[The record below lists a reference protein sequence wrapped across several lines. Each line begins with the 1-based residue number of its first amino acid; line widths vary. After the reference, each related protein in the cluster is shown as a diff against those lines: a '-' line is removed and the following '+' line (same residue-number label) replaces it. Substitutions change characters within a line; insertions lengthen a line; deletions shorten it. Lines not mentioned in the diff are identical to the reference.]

1 MDLLVRQSNDIIIG
15 LDNVSFSKAMMALL
29 QI

>member
-15 LDNVSFSKAMMALL
+15 LGNVSFSKAMMALL